1 MMSAKLWAPALTAC
15 ALATSLALVGCSKD
29 PKDAQQ
35 GSAAAQ
41 KMPPTEVGVI
51 VAQPQSV
58 EQTVELSGRTAAYQI
73 SEVRPQASGVI
84 LKRLFSEGSF
94 VREGQPLYE
103 IDSRINRASV
113 ESARANLTR
122 QQANLGRQEATIARQ
137 QANLG
142 VLRVKEGRYRQLVSS
157 NAISKQEYDDA
168 VAQVKL
174 AEADLAASK
183 ADFAGTQA
191 DINATQAELRSAEV
205 NLGYSTVRSPISGQS
220 GRSSVTAGA
229 LVTASQAN
237 ALVTIQQLDPIY
249 VDINQSSAELLRLRQ
264 QLAQGSID
272 RSNNTKVRLKLEDG
286 SIYPVEGNL
295 AFSDAS
301 VNPDTGSVTL
311 RAVFSNPNHLLLP
324 GMFAN
329 AQIVQGVIPNAY
341 LIPQAAITRTPT
353 GQAMAML
360 VNAKGQVESR
370 PVTTSGIQGQNW
382 IVTEGLSTGD
392 KVIVDGIAKV
402 KAEQQVVAKPYQPQ
416 AAAPQ
421 GANPKAGQPKADEKA
436 QPAQQNNTT
445 EQKATSA

>member
-58 EQTVELSGRTAAYQI
+58 EQTVELSGRTSAYQI
-73 SEVRPQASGVI
+73 SEVRPQTSGVI

-103 IDSRINRASV
+103 IDSSSN
-113 ESARANLTR
+113 RANLDSAKAALVR
-122 QQANLGRQEATIARQ
+122 QQANLNALQVK
-137 QANLG
+137 AN
-142 VLRVKEGRYRQLVSS
+142 RYRQLVGI
-157 NAISKQEYDDA
+157 NAVSKQEYDDLL
-168 VAQVKL
+168 AQIKL
-174 AEADLAASK
+174 AEADIAAS
-183 ADFAGTQA
+183 
-191 DINATQAELRSAEV
+191 NAAVKNAQIDLS
-205 NLGYSTVRSPISGQS
+205 YSTVRSPISGQS

-329 AQIVQGVIPNAY
+329 AQIVQGIIPNAY

-370 PVTTSGIQGQNW
+370 PVTTSGVQGQNW
-382 IVTEGLSTGD
+382 IVTQGLNTGD
-392 KVIVDGIAKV
+392 KVIVEGIAKV
-402 KAEQQVVAKPYQPQ
+402 KPEQPVVAKPYQPQ
-416 AAAPQ
+416 AAVPQ
-421 GANPKAGQPKADEKA
+421 GATPAAAQPKADGAA
-436 QPAQQNNTT
+436 QPAQQNKTT

>member
-15 ALATSLALVGCSKD
+15 ALATSIALVGCSKD

-35 GSAAAQ
+35 GGAAAQ

-58 EQTVELSGRTAAYQI
+58 EQTVELSGRTSAYEI
-73 SEVRPQASGVI
+73 SDVRPQTSGVI
-84 LKRLFSEGSF
+84 LKRLFTEGSF

-103 IDSRINRASV
+103 VDSSINRTNL
-113 ESARANLTR
+113 ESAKAALVR
-122 QQANLGRQEATIARQ
+122 QQANVSALQVK
-137 QANLG
+137 AN
-142 VLRVKEGRYRQLVSS
+142 RYRQLVGI
-157 NAISKQEYDDA
+157 NAVSKQEYDDL
-168 VAQVKL
+168 VAQIKL
-174 AEADLAASK
+174 AEADIAAS
-183 ADFAGTQA
+183 QA
-191 DINATQAELRSAEV
+191 SVKNAQID
-205 NLGYSTVRSPISGQS
+205 LGYSTVRAPISGQS

-229 LVTASQAN
+229 LVTANQAN

-249 VDINQSSAELLRLRQ
+249 VDISQSSAELLRLRQ
-264 QLAQGSID
+264 QLSQGSID

-286 SIYPVEGNL
+286 SYYSVEGNL

-341 LIPQAAITRTPT
+341 LVPQAAITRTPT

-360 VNAKGQVESR
+360 VNAKGLVEPR
-370 PVTTSGIQGQNW
+370 QITTSGVQGQNW
-382 IVTEGLSTGD
+382 IVTQGLNTGD

-402 KAEQQVVAKPYQPQ
+402 KPEQEVVAKPYQPQ

-421 GANPKAGQPKADEKA
+421 GQPATGAK
-436 QPAQQNNTT
+436 PAQQDKAT
-445 EQKATSA
+445 EQKATSHA

>member
-15 ALATSLALVGCSKD
+15 ALATSIALVGCSKD

-35 GSAAAQ
+35 GGAAAQ

-58 EQTVELSGRTAAYQI
+58 EQTVELSGRTSAYEI
-73 SEVRPQASGVI
+73 SDVRPQTSGVI
-84 LKRLFSEGSF
+84 LKRLFTEGSF

-103 IDSRINRASV
+103 VDSSINRTNL
-113 ESARANLTR
+113 ESAKAALVR
-122 QQANLGRQEATIARQ
+122 QQANLNALQVK
-137 QANLG
+137 AN
-142 VLRVKEGRYRQLVSS
+142 RYRQLVGI
-157 NAISKQEYDDA
+157 NAVSKQEYDDL
-168 VAQVKL
+168 VAQIKL
-174 AEADLAASK
+174 AEADIAAS
-183 ADFAGTQA
+183 QA
-191 DINATQAELRSAEV
+191 SVKNAQID
-205 NLGYSTVRSPISGQS
+205 LGYSTVRAPISGQS

-229 LVTASQAN
+229 LVTANQAN

-249 VDINQSSAELLRLRQ
+249 VDISQSSAELLRLRQ
-264 QLAQGSID
+264 QLSQGSID

-286 SIYPVEGNL
+286 SYYSVEGNL

-341 LIPQAAITRTPT
+341 LVPQAAITRTPT

-360 VNAKGQVESR
+360 VNAKGLVEPR
-370 PVTTSGIQGQNW
+370 QITTSGVQGQNW
-382 IVTEGLSTGD
+382 IVTQGLNTGD

-402 KAEQQVVAKPYQPQ
+402 KPEQEVVAKPYQPQ

-421 GANPKAGQPKADEKA
+421 GQPATGAK
-436 QPAQQNNTT
+436 PAQQDKAT
-445 EQKATSA
+445 EQKATSHA